1 MWLNL
6 LIKSAL
12 FIALVPGVILRIP
25 QGASPLTQALV
36 HGIVFAL
43 VNWYLYKYVI
53 SQYENFEMPD
63 SRVLPPCPP
72 GSVRHGK
79 DCRMKGEGEAPY

>member
-1 MWLNL
+1 MWINL

-12 FIALVPGVILRIP
+12 FLALVPGVLLRIP
-25 QGASPLTQALV
+25 QGGSHLTQALV
-36 HGIVFAL
+36 HGVVFAV

-53 SQYENFEMPD
+53 SRYENFEMPD
-63 SRVLPPCPP
+63 SKVLPPCPA

-79 DCRMKGEGEAPY
+79 DCRMKGEGDAP